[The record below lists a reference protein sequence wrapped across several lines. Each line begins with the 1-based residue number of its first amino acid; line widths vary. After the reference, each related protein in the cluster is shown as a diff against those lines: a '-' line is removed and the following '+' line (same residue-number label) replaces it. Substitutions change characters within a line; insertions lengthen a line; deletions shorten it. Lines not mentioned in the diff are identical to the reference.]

1 MSNKNNLYKL
11 EMLLLGILIKQ
22 DCYGYEITKLIKNYS
37 NDLIVIKDGTMYLIL
52 YKLLDERFISC
63 YDKVVARKVRVYY
76 HIEPAGIDKFKS
88 MVIDFDNM
96 LKGINNIIRQW

>member
-1 MSNKNNLYKL
+1 MLNKNNLYKL

-37 NDLIVIKDGTMYLIL
+37 NDLIVIKDGTMHLIL

-76 HIEPAGIDKFKS
+76 HIEPAGIDEFKS

-96 LKGINNIIRQW
+96 LKGINNIIR

>member
-1 MSNKNNLYKL
+1 MANKNNLFKL

-37 NDLIVIKDGTMYLIL
+37 NNLIIIKDGTMYPIL
-52 YKLLDERFISC
+52 YKLLDERLISC

-88 MVIDFDNM
+88 MVIEFDNM
-96 LKGINNIIRQW
+96 LEGINNIIR

>member
-1 MSNKNNLYKL
+1 MLNKNNLYKL

-37 NDLIVIKDGTMYLIL
+37 NDLIVIKDGTMHLIL

-76 HIEPAGIDKFKS
+76 HIELAGIDKFKS
-88 MVIDFDNM
+88 MVIDFNNM
-96 LKGINNIIRQW
+96 LKGINNIIR